1 MKGRIYTFQDHP
13 YEGPTNYVGLTCLRC
28 NLDVQDLRRVLVDF
42 ASASLPSAGP
52 KDNWSWMSVDAP
64 TSDFDFESCDWPKVC
79 DELVDLEEKIGTCV
93 SAHAIS
99 SLSGN
104 VPDED
109 LNAKARKSI
118 FNGHKRSQACALR
131 GLLVQQS
138 ELEDTVNLSNLIH
151 S

>member
-13 YEGPTNYVGLTCLRC
+13 HEGPTNYVGLTCLRC
-28 NLDVQDLRRVLVDF
+28 NLGLQDLRRVLVDF
-42 ASASLPSAGP
+42 AEPSLPSTGP

-64 TSDFDFESCDWPKVC
+64 TSDFDFESCDWPKVY

-109 LNAKARKSI
+109 LNAKACKSI
-118 FNGHKRSQACALR
+118 F
-131 GLLVQQS
+131 
-138 ELEDTVNLSNLIH
+138 D
-151 S
+151 